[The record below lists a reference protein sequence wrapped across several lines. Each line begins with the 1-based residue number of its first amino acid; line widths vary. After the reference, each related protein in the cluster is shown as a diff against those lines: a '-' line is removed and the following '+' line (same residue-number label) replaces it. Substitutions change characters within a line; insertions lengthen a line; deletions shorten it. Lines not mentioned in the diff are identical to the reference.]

1 MFGKRLVPR
10 NPMSRSID
18 HLCDSVVDLPVSR
31 RRCLHLFM
39 SWAGL
44 CLFLPCMAT
53 RAIAQTHG
61 RSVLEQFLGE
71 ELTYQIG
78 FWLFPR
84 CGEARTRFSET
95 GRPGIYR
102 ASLEGRPTGIFD
114 RLLGRYRYSY
124 VSYLD
129 LSPAGSRLRP
139 LRFQLIKRRLG
150 KKFQLDVTF
159 DHSSKKIT
167 FSQMANDGKREEEKV
182 SMKDGI
188 IYEDYLT
195 LFYNFRHG
203 LYGPLERGRTY
214 HLPLHIHKE
223 MASIDLSIAPRG
235 EEEEHREGESNK
247 VGKDFFLR
255 FQVNREDVSSTSGK
269 IEGWLSH
276 EAVPVKGTIK
286 DVILFGDLWGEL
298 IHRKAA
304 LAAQPE

>member
-1 MFGKRLVPR
+1 
-10 NPMSRSID
+10 
-18 HLCDSVVDLPVSR
+18 
-31 RRCLHLFM
+31 M

-44 CLFLPCMAT
+44 CLVLPSTAT

-71 ELTYQIG
+71 ELIYQVG

-95 GRPGIYR
+95 DRRGIYR

-129 LSPAGSRLRP
+129 LSPAGNRVRP

-150 KKFQLDVTF
+150 KKFQRDVTF
-159 DHSSKKIT
+159 DYSTRKIA
-167 FSQMANDGKREEEKV
+167 FSQIANDGKREEEKM

-223 MASIDLSIAPRG
+223 MASVDLSIAPR
-235 EEEEHREGESNK
+235 EEEERRREGESNK

-255 FQVNREDVSSTSGK
+255 FQVNQEDVSSTSGK
-269 IEGWLSH
+269 IEGWLSRDV
-276 EAVPVKGTIK
+276 VPVKGTIK

-298 IHRKAA
+298 IHRKIG
-304 LAAQPE
+304 LTPQTE